1 MKRAQPVKPERGRLD
16 RNRITEEGLRL
27 IDEEGVVTFSMRK
40 LSGRLGVTPM
50 SLYTHFRDKNDLFD
64 AMSMAMLA
72 ETVIP
77 TVDVTDWQA
86 AARTLFT
93 ALHDQ
98 LSSRRDALALLGGD
112 DHVAPALVR
121 FADTGMRIMQAAGF
135 EGADAVRAYRL
146 VAYFTLGEVRGAT
159 SWPQDRPGQPTRKQA
174 VYATLATMNED
185 EMGTFA
191 ALMPHS
197 VDMDWD
203 DLFAYGLERLLASL
217 EADPRRRRPPAARKQ
232 RTTTRTTRNPRVR

>member
-1 MKRAQPVKPERGRLD
+1 MLRSSTVYSTVYMKRAEPVQPGAASSRPRLD
-16 RNRITEEGLRL
+16 RDRITEEGLRFVE
-27 IDEEGVVTFSMRK
+27 EEGVGAFSMRK
-40 LSGRLGVTPM
+40 LAGRLGVTPM
-50 SLYTHFRDKNDLFD
+50 SLYAHFRDRDDLFD
-64 AMSMAMLA
+64 AMSAATLA

-77 TVDVTDWQA
+77 TVDLEDWQA

-93 ALHDQ
+93 ALRDQ
-98 LSSRRDALALLGGD
+98 LLSRRDALALLGGD

-135 EGADAVRAYRL
+135 QGADAVRAYRL
-146 VAYFTLGEVRGAT
+146 LAYFTLGEVRGAT

-174 VYATLATMNED
+174 VYATLATMDED
-185 EMGTFA
+185 DTGTFV

-217 EADPRRRRPPAARKQ
+217 ETDPRR
-232 RTTTRTTRNPRVR
+232 T

>member
-1 MKRAQPVKPERGRLD
+1 MKRAEPVQPGAATSRPRLD
-16 RNRITEEGLRL
+16 RDRITEEGLRFVE
-27 IDEEGVVTFSMRK
+27 EEGVGAFSRRK
-40 LSGRLGVTPM
+40 LAGRLGVTPM
-50 SLYTHFRDKNDLFD
+50 SLYAHFRDRDDLFD
-64 AMSMAMLA
+64 AMSAATLA

-77 TVDVTDWQA
+77 TVDLEDWQA

-93 ALHDQ
+93 ALRDQ
-98 LSSRRDALALLGGD
+98 LLSRRDALALLGGD

-135 EGADAVRAYRL
+135 QGADAVRAYRL
-146 VAYFTLGEVRGAT
+146 LAYFTLGEVRGAT

-174 VYATLATMNED
+174 VYATLATMDED
-185 EMGTFA
+185 ETATFV

-217 EADPRRRRPPAARKQ
+217 ETDPRRR
-232 RTTTRTTRNPRVR
+232 